1 MFIQSIIL
9 VLTNIYTIVDN
20 LHLIQLNQYEAPIIT
35 EDKNRD
41 WVGIGDDNG
50 YYQELIDAYMN
61 STTNQSVING
71 ISQQIF
77 GRGLEAT
84 DSNEKPEQFAQ
95 MKELLKDS
103 CMRKICLDLKM
114 LGEASLQISYTGKKI
129 SDIRHFPR
137 ETLRAEKMDNKGEI
151 KNYYYS
157 ADWAKVTQNT
167 ELKKIP
173 VYGSGAKNE
182 IYVIKRYVTGYYYYS
197 PADYCLAYPKLE
209 SEIADYLIN
218 DAQNSFSGTKV
229 INFNSGIPSS
239 EKQHE
244 IKNQVMGKL
253 TGGFGEKVIIAF
265 NHNAEQKTTVDDIPL
280 NNAPEHY
287 SYLSEEC
294 SRKIML
300 THRIT
305 SPLLIG
311 LRDGNSGL
319 GSNAEEIQN
328 AQRLFSN
335 TTIKPYQDLIIS
347 CLDEILSTNNIAL
360 NLYFKT
366 LDPLDFMDIDVDDI
380 DNEEVKE
387 EETGVK
393 EEEETELNKVC
404 FHDVSDEELDK
415 LADDLIALGEDEEMQ
430 EYELLHSQEATDD
443 EDNILSHFKFAMATR
458 STVVKSTPKK
468 VSEQDTSLFKIRYK
482 YYPPVTGENSR
493 RFCEKMVKA
502 NKVYRK
508 EDLDKQSAANTE
520 LAPKGESKYNIWLY
534 KGGANCHHT
543 WVRNIYLRKNNKKIS
558 VGQARRMITALPIKD
573 GERDA
578 ARYETNDELV
588 STPPFKMPDSG
599 YKNPRP
605 KKKK

>member
-1 MFIQSIIL
+1 
-9 VLTNIYTIVDN
+9 
-20 LHLIQLNQYEAPIIT
+20 
-35 EDKNRD
+35 
-41 WVGIGDDNG
+41 
-50 YYQELIDAYMN
+50 
-61 STTNQSVING
+61 
-71 ISQQIF
+71 
-77 GRGLEAT
+77 
-84 DSNEKPEQFAQ
+84 
-95 MKELLKDS
+95 MK
-103 CMRKICLDLKM
+103 I
-114 LGEASLQISYTGKKI
+114 
-129 SDIRHFPR
+129 
-137 ETLRAEKMDNKGEI
+137 
-151 KNYYYS
+151 
-157 ADWAKVTQNT
+157 
-167 ELKKIP
+167 
-173 VYGSGAKNE
+173 
-182 IYVIKRYVTGYYYYS
+182 
-197 PADYCLAYPKLE
+197 
-209 SEIADYLIN
+209 LIN

-311 LRDGNSGL
+311 LRDGNNGL
-319 GSNAEEIQN
+319 GNNAEEIQN

-415 LADDLIALGEDEEMQ
+415 LADELIALGEDEEMQ

-493 RFCEKMVKA
+493 RFCEKMIKA

-508 EDLDKQSAANTE
+508 EDLDKISAANTE
-520 LAPKGESKYNIWLY
+520 LAPK
-534 KGGANCHHT
+534 
-543 WVRNIYLRKNNKKIS
+543 
-558 VGQARRMITALPIKD
+558 
-573 GERDA
+573 
-578 ARYETNDELV
+578 
-588 STPPFKMPDSG
+588 
-599 YKNPRP
+599 
-605 KKKK
+605 